1 MSNNLNNLKF
11 IKMSIKIEQFKA
23 KNQFIL
29 TTENG
34 VYFESY
40 GSVIV
45 FKPNNG
51 KIQLDINLWDY
62 SKTTSKYRSMF
73 LGETTRVTQDKINY
87 GEYELINLN

>member
-1 MSNNLNNLKF
+1 
-11 IKMSIKIEQFKA
+11 MSIKIEQFKVI
-23 KNQFIL
+23 NQFTL

-51 KIQLDINLWDY
+51 KIQLDSNLWNY
-62 SKTTSKYRSMF
+62 SKTTSKYRNMF
-73 LGETTRVTQDKINY
+73 LGETTKETQQKIDSR
-87 GEYELINLN
+87 EYELTNLN

>member
-1 MSNNLNNLKF
+1 
-11 IKMSIKIEQFKA
+11 MSIKIEQFKA
-23 KNQFIL
+23 KNQFTL

-51 KIQLDINLWDY
+51 KIQLDSNLWNY
-62 SKTTSKYRSMF
+62 SKTTSKYRNMF
-73 LGETTRVTQDKINY
+73 LGETTKETQQKIDSR
-87 GEYELINLN
+87 EYELTNLN

>member
-1 MSNNLNNLKF
+1 
-11 IKMSIKIEQFKA
+11 MSIKIEQFKVI
-23 KNQFIL
+23 NQFTL

-51 KIQLDINLWDY
+51 KIQLDSNLWNY
-62 SKTTSKYRSMF
+62 SKTTSKYRNMF
-73 LGETTRVTQDKINY
+73 LGETTKETQQKIDS
-87 GEYELINLN
+87 GEYELTSLN

>member
-1 MSNNLNNLKF
+1 
-11 IKMSIKIEQFKA
+11 MSIKIEQFKA
-23 KNQFIL
+23 KNQFTL

-51 KIQLDINLWDY
+51 KIQLDSNLWNY
-62 SKTTSKYRSMF
+62 SKTTSKYRNIF
-73 LGETTRVTQDKINY
+73 LGETTKETQQKIDS
-87 GEYELINLN
+87 GEYELTNLN